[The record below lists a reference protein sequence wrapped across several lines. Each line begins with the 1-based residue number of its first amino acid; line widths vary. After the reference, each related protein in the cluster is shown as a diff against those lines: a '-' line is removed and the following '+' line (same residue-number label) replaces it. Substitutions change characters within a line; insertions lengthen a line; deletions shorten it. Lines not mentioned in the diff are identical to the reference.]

1 MKLEKYVDALPIP
14 PVLQPESGEDGCTRY
29 TVKMKECTRQLHR
42 DLPPTVL
49 WGYEGMY
56 PGPTIK
62 AMQHETVKIKWENHL
77 PGSKHL
83 LPVDTTLHG
92 SGPDMPQVRTVVHLH
107 GAHVDSESDGYP
119 EAWYTRDYQ
128 IVSPGFK
135 KKVYEYTNHQRAAIL
150 WYHDHAIGITRL
162 NVYAGLAGFY
172 IISDGEEQSLNLPCD
187 AYDIPLLIQD
197 KTLREDGSLFYP
209 SGPANPSPGLPDP
222 SIIPGF
228 LGDTILVNGKV
239 WPYLEVEPRK
249 YRFRMLNGSN
259 DRFYSLGL
267 KVRDGE
273 TPPWMQ
279 IGTDGGLLEKPVKLD
294 RLIIAPA
301 ERADVIIDFSGCKD
315 SEIII
320 TNTQAPF
327 EEDTT
332 GQIMKIKVTLPLAAE
347 DTSIIPEVLSRIYPL
362 SPRAALKERN
372 MFYRVSPDQ
381 YGRPHFMLN
390 GMMWDDPVTERPVL
404 NSIEI
409 WNIINSGLGVHPLHI
424 HLIQFQILG
433 RQPFD
438 PELFNSTGELKFTG
452 LPIPPDPNECGWKDT
467 VRTLP
472 GYVTRII
479 MRFTGHPGQYVWHC
493 HILEHEDYDMMRPL
507 KVVDGIESIYEF
519 IRGIG
524 HNSKVIN
531 YIDHTHSEG
540 TAANN
545 ADHGHNVTE
554 SHGDAEQDVI

>member
-1 MKLEKYVDALPIP
+1 
-14 PVLQPESGEDGCTRY
+14 
-29 TVKMKECTRQLHR
+29 
-42 DLPPTVL
+42 
-49 WGYEGMY
+49 
-56 PGPTIK
+56 
-62 AMQHETVKIKWENHL
+62 
-77 PGSKHL
+77 
-83 LPVDTTLHG
+83 
-92 SGPDMPQVRTVVHLH
+92 
-107 GAHVDSESDGYP
+107 
-119 EAWYTRDYQ
+119 
-128 IVSPGFK
+128 
-135 KKVYEYTNHQRAAIL
+135 
-150 WYHDHAIGITRL
+150 
-162 NVYAGLAGFY
+162 
-172 IISDGEEQSLNLPCD
+172 
-187 AYDIPLLIQD
+187 
-197 KTLREDGSLFYP
+197 
-209 SGPANPSPGLPDP
+209 
-222 SIIPGF
+222 
-228 LGDTILVNGKV
+228 
-239 WPYLEVEPRK
+239 
-249 YRFRMLNGSN
+249 
-259 DRFYSLGL
+259 
-267 KVRDGE
+267 
-273 TPPWMQ
+273 
-279 IGTDGGLLEKPVKLD
+279 
-294 RLIIAPA
+294 
-301 ERADVIIDFSGCKD
+301 
-315 SEIII
+315 
-320 TNTQAPF
+320 
-327 EEDTT
+327 
-332 GQIMKIKVTLPLAAE
+332 
-347 DTSIIPEVLSRIYPL
+347 
-362 SPRAALKERN
+362 